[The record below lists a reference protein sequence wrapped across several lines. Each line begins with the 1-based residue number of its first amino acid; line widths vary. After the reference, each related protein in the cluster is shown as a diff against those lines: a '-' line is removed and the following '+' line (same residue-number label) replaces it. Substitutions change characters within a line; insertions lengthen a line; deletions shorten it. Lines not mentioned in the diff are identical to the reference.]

1 MQHHQAGA
9 WIGAWNWA
17 MATAWLLLLL
27 AALLLPAAP
36 VRAEE
41 PPIPLRV
48 IGSYDHTE
56 MYAAYEEPFW
66 TQQVPALT
74 GGLLH
79 PSIAPLD
86 RAGIREP
93 ELFSL
98 IRLGVLPV
106 ATVPLALATGDDPE
120 LSIVDLPALNP
131 DLGALRRS
139 LAQWRP
145 HLQAVLA
152 ERYDIQL
159 LALLTPTAQVIFCR
173 EPFAHLADV
182 ARRRVRVGSVAQGEL
197 IEALGGTALMLPLP
211 LVVPAIRDRA
221 VDCAITGSMP
231 GNRIGLHRVT
241 SHVSRLPVS
250 WFVSAVAMN
259 GAVWRNLPEA
269 VRQPLQAGLARLE
282 TAVLDGAEA
291 AIEDG
296 FACDAGLPSC
306 TGGTPGHMTVVNDR
320 WDEAERRRLLQDVL
334 LPRWVARCGADCAT
348 TWDRIAAP
356 ELGLHIRPPP

>member
-9 WIGAWNWA
+9 WNRAK
-17 MATAWLLLLL
+17 ATAWLLVL
-27 AALLLPAAP
+27 AALLLPAAS

-74 GGLLH
+74 GGLLQ

-131 DLGALRRS
+131 DLGALRRN
-139 LAQWRP
+139 LARWRP

-269 VRQPLQAGLARLE
+269 RAPAPAGRAGAAGDGGAGRRRSRHRGWLRLRCRA
-282 TAVLDGAEA
+282 AVLHRRHARPYDG
-291 AIEDG
+291 G
-296 FACDAGLPSC
+296 
-306 TGGTPGHMTVVNDR
+306 
-320 WDEAERRRLLQDVL
+320 Q
-334 LPRWVARCGADCAT
+334 
-348 TWDRIAAP
+348 
-356 ELGLHIRPPP
+356 